1 VTDKAGDTDH
11 LFIREER
18 REDSD
23 AKNAIIGIGIGMM
36 ECEVRVHVHRDP
48 KAWMGGR

>member
-1 VTDKAGDTDH
+1 VTDKARDTDH

-23 AKNAIIGIGIGMM
+23 AKNAIIGIGIGKMGR
-36 ECEVRVHVHRDP
+36 EVRVKGVDTSERTP
-48 KAWMGGR
+48 VR

>member
-1 VTDKAGDTDH
+1 VTDKAGDIDH
-11 LFIREER
+11 LCIREER

-36 ECEVRVHVHRDP
+36 GREVRAKGVDTSERTPVR
-48 KAWMGGR
+48 

>member
-1 VTDKAGDTDH
+1 VKDKAGDTEH

-23 AKNAIIGIGIGMM
+23 AKNAVIGLGICMM
-36 ECEVRVHVHRDP
+36 GREVRVHAHRDP